1 MCWIEVTV
9 TATCGIISH
18 VHTEHGR
25 SIEVTC
31 EDGMKYNINLQ
42 DKEEESTLEV
52 TGDKT
57 GENFNFLKI
66 EHHGNDMYITLQ
78 GTKFSVKDE
87 NSVEETAKLEELLT
101 NPDFSS
107 FSTAVQQVHD
117 KLKLPGWEYPSVL
130 FLYRIGMSLHH
141 PLLSLQQEEEKVSLH
156 HPLLSLQQEEET
168 VSLHHPL
175 LSLQGTEP
183 LLSLQQGE
191 ETVSLQRRSAR
202 RNKKIDRSI
211 FDYHGEK
218 AKKECRYNGR
228 KHQDVSRFIER
239 ECLGMCGQTCSSCWK
254 IHFKTIS
261 QQQAEGVRTKKTP
274 IFIVLKV
281 ETGACMPCIPPID
294 KIKPQCMI
302 SRNMK
307 HVAQIYS
314 DYN

>member
-9 TATCGIISH
+9 SSTCGIISH

-31 EDGMKYNINLQ
+31 EDGIKYNINLQ

-52 TGDKT
+52 TGDKA

-87 NSVEETAKLEELLT
+87 NSVEETAKLEELLK

-141 PLLSLQQEEEKVSLH
+141 PLLSLQGIEVLDTDI
-156 HPLLSLQQEEET
+156 L
-168 VSLHHPL
+168 
-175 LSLQGTEP
+175 
-183 LLSLQQGE
+183 
-191 ETVSLQRRSAR
+191 
-202 RNKKIDRSI
+202 
-211 FDYHGEK
+211 DYHGPSPRKQCQLNGWK
-218 AKKECRYNGR
+218 ADSAEQLIREDCTGTCGPTCKMCWQWVCGDCCIHTGCLRHDGFCRGR
-228 KHQDVSRFIER
+228 YGPLHKDCISLRGV
-239 ECLGMCGQTCSSCWK
+239 LWD
-254 IHFKTIS
+254 TITDT
-261 QQQAEGVRTKKTP
+261 QYD
-274 IFIVLKV
+274 
-281 ETGACMPCIPPID
+281 C
-294 KIKPQCMI
+294 
-302 SRNMK
+302 
-307 HVAQIYS
+307 
-314 DYN
+314 